1 MPATLLE
8 LSAVSRSEGPLMP
21 AALLELSDVSRT
33 YTTGGEP
40 LTVLREVSLKIH
52 SGEFVAIMGASGSGK
67 STLMNIIGCL
77 DKPSSGIY
85 SIRSINVD
93 TLDGD
98 QLAALRRDTF
108 GFIFQRYNLMSDL
121 NAVENAEVPAVYR
134 GMAKAKRAEHA
145 SGLLQELGLGDRLE
159 HFPGQLS
166 GGQQQRVSI
175 ARALMNGG
183 PVILADEP
191 TGALDSQGG
200 KEVMAILVR
209 LHGEGHTIIVV
220 THDSDIAAYAHRI
233 IRIADG
239 RITSDEQQQHGEA
252 DIQAKAGGPEVN
264 AKAGS
269 AVLGESLKM
278 AFRSLVHNRM
288 RTLLTMLGIIIGV
301 ASVVALMAI
310 GNGAKQDVLDRIQAM
325 GTDLLT
331 VRRGA
336 PAARA
341 SSYMVTS
348 FLPEDL
354 PSMGALPGVTAANPE
369 TDMSALLRFGDQDLT
384 VTAFGT
390 GESFPAVHD
399 WPLQSGVFFS
409 AEHVMR
415 YSQVVVL
422 GQTVVKNLFPRGA
435 DPLGQ
440 YVLIG
445 SSPFLVIGVLSGK
458 GLNTRGDDMDD
469 SVWLPYTTAGARIFG
484 QRFFSDFVIRVA
496 PGADMT
502 MVQSELSALLMK
514 RHGKEDFDIRNMADT
529 IATANATQNTL
540 TSLLVA
546 IAVISLVV
554 GGIGVMNIMLVSVT
568 ERTREIG
575 IRMAIG
581 ARGFDVLFQ
590 FLTEAVMV
598 CFIGGLIGV
607 FVGIGGG
614 LATSAIAGWRV
625 IFTVIPI
632 VIAFACAFLTGIVF
646 GYLPARKAAQLDP
659 IDALARD

>member
-1 MPATLLE
+1 MTATLPCPLLE
-8 LSAVSRSEGPLMP
+8 LKAVG
-21 AALLELSDVSRT
+21 RT

-40 LTVLREVSLKIH
+40 LTVLREVSLTIQ

-77 DKPSSGIY
+77 DRPSSGNY
-85 SIRSINVD
+85 CIRGVD
-93 TLDGD
+93 VATLDGD
-98 QLAALRRDTF
+98 ALAALRRDTF
-108 GFIFQRYNLMSDL
+108 GFIFQRYNLMGDL

-134 GMAKAKRAEHA
+134 GMEKAQRAARA
-145 SGLLQELGLGDRLE
+145 SDLLRELGLGDRLQ
-159 HFPGQLS
+159 HQPNQLS

-200 KEVMAILVR
+200 KEVMAILVK
-209 LHGEGHTIIVV
+209 LHGQGHTIIVV
-220 THDSDIAAYAHRI
+220 THDSDIADYAHRI
-233 IRIADG
+233 VRITDG
-239 RITSDEQQQHGEA
+239 RIISDERQQKAEEGNPAPAGETTL
-252 DIQAKAGGPEVN
+252 DAKPGE
-264 AKAGS
+264 
-269 AVLGESLKM
+269 AVLGEALKM
-278 AFRSLVHNRM
+278 ALRSLLHNRL
-288 RTLLTMLGIIIGV
+288 RTALTMLGIIIGV

-310 GNGAKQDVLDRIQAM
+310 GNGAKQDVLERIQAM

-331 VRRGA
+331 IERGPPAVR
-336 PAARA
+336 AAA
-341 SSYMVTS
+341 EIVTS

-354 PSMGALPGVTAANPE
+354 PFIASVPGVAMTVPE
-369 TDMSALLRFGDQDLT
+369 TNLSSLIRFGNQDLMVT
-384 VTAFGT
+384 VVGT
-390 GESFPAVHD
+390 GEDFPGVHD
-399 WPLQSGVFFS
+399 WPPQSGVFFT
-409 AEHVMR
+409 AEHVTR
-415 YSQVVVL
+415 YAQVVTI
-422 GQTVVKNLFPRGA
+422 GQTVSNNLFPSGTN
-435 DPLGQ
+435 PLGQ

-445 SSPFLVIGVLSGK
+445 NAPFLVIGVLSSK
-458 GLNTRGDDMDD
+458 GSTARGDDLDN

-484 QRFFSDFVIRVA
+484 QRFFQHIIVRVK
-496 PGADMT
+496 PGADMGV
-502 MVQSELSALLMK
+502 VQAGLHTLLMK
-514 RHGKEDFDIRNMADT
+514 RHRKEDFNIRNMADT
-529 IATANATQNTL
+529 IATANETQNTL
-540 TSLLVA
+540 TYLLAA

-607 FVGIGGG
+607 VVGIGGG

-625 IFTVIPI
+625 IFTIAPI

-659 IDALARD
+659 IEALARD

>member
-1 MPATLLE
+1 
-8 LSAVSRSEGPLMP
+8 
-21 AALLELSDVSRT
+21 
-33 YTTGGEP
+33 
-40 LTVLREVSLKIH
+40 
-52 SGEFVAIMGASGSGK
+52 MGASGSGK

-77 DKPSSGIY
+77 DRPSSGNY
-85 SIRSINVD
+85 CIRGVD
-93 TLDGD
+93 VATLDGD
-98 QLAALRRDTF
+98 ALAALRRDTF
-108 GFIFQRYNLMSDL
+108 GFIFQRYNLMGDL

-134 GMAKAKRAEHA
+134 GMEKAQRAARA
-145 SGLLQELGLGDRLE
+145 SDLLRELGLGDRLQ
-159 HFPGQLS
+159 HQPNQLS

-200 KEVMAILVR
+200 KEVMAILVK
-209 LHGEGHTIIVV
+209 LHGQGHTIIVV
-220 THDSDIAAYAHRI
+220 THDSDIADYAHRI
-233 IRIADG
+233 VRIADG
-239 RITSDEQQQHGEA
+239 RIISDERQQKAEEGNPAPAGQTTLDAKPGE
-252 DIQAKAGGPEVN
+252 
-264 AKAGS
+264 
-269 AVLGESLKM
+269 AVLGEALKM
-278 AFRSLVHNRM
+278 ALRSLLHNRL
-288 RTLLTMLGIIIGV
+288 RTALTMLGIIIGV

-310 GNGAKQDVLDRIQAM
+310 GNGAKQDVLERIQAM

-331 VRRGA
+331 IERGPPAVR
-336 PAARA
+336 AAA
-341 SSYMVTS
+341 EIVTS

-354 PSMGALPGVTAANPE
+354 PFIASVPGVAMTIPE
-369 TDMSALLRFGDQDLT
+369 TNLSSLIRFGNQDLMVT
-384 VTAFGT
+384 VVGT
-390 GESFPAVHD
+390 GEDFPGVHD
-399 WPLQSGVFFS
+399 WPPQSGVFFT
-409 AEHVMR
+409 AEHVTR
-415 YSQVVVL
+415 YAQVVTI
-422 GQTVVKNLFPRGA
+422 GQTVSNNLFPSGTN
-435 DPLGQ
+435 PLGQ

-445 SSPFLVIGVLSGK
+445 NAPFLVIGVLSSK
-458 GLNTRGDDMDD
+458 GSTARGDDLDN

-484 QRFFSDFVIRVA
+484 QRFFQHIIVRVK
-496 PGADMT
+496 PGADMGV
-502 MVQSELSALLMK
+502 VQAGLHTLLMK
-514 RHGKEDFDIRNMADT
+514 RHRKEDFNIRNMADT
-529 IATANATQNTL
+529 IATANETQNTL
-540 TSLLVA
+540 TYLLAA

-607 FVGIGGG
+607 VVGIGGG

-625 IFTVIPI
+625 IFTIAPI

-659 IDALARD
+659 IEALARD